1 MVRSTNSRT
10 GPGSGAAPIETAFF
24 LLALAL
30 AGIHLYLGLLAPFV
44 PSQSAVQFVVI
55 AMALLV
61 GPLVSLTRY
70 WRPVLYL
77 LGSALAVY
85 LGVIWLLAGMEYF
98 AIGVL
103 TGIVA
108 TAFVVLGVY
117 LFVRESTATVGA

>member
-1 MVRSTNSRT
+1 MARSGNSTT
-10 GPGSGAAPIETAFF
+10 GPGWSAAPIKSAFF
-24 LLALAL
+24 LLALTL

-55 AMALLV
+55 AIALLV
-61 GPLVSLTRY
+61 GPLVSLTSY

-103 TGIVA
+103 TGVVA

-117 LFVRESTATVGA
+117 LFVRESTATTEA